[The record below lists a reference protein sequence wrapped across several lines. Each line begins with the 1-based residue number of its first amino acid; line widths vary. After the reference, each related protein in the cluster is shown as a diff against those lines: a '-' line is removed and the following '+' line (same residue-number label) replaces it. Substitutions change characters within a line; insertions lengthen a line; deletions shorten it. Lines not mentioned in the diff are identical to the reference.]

1 MLYAAKQINI
11 LQKKPLFKS
20 HNSIKRKELRFTNQ
34 NHEHRG
40 KDSGTTTLSS
50 LTIEKKPY
58 CLDFK
63 IGCLLVVPRQA
74 ANM

>member
-20 HNSIKRKELRFTNQ
+20 HNSIERKELRFTNQ
-34 NHEHRG
+34 
-40 KDSGTTTLSS
+40 TTTLSS
-50 LTIEKKPY
+50 LTIEKNTY